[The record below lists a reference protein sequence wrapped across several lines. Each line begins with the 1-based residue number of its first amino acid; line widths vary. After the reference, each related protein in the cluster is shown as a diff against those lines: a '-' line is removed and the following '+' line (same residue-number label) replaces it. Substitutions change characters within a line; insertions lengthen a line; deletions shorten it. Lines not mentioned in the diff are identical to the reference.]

1 MLCEVRSL
9 GLSGISGYEVRA
21 ECDLSAG
28 LPAFEIVGLPDAAVK
43 EARDRVRAA
52 IKNCGFTF
60 PVSRITVN
68 LAPANQRKGGTVY
81 DLPILAGILAAGGQ
95 LRLDG
100 PDSAYVGEL
109 SLSGSLRPVVGM
121 LPMALAA
128 RRAGIKRLYVPAPSA
143 AEATLAGGLEV
154 YPVESVGQ
162 LAAHL
167 RGEAHLEPAAAWTP
181 GPDDFACPDFADVKG
196 QENVKRALEIAAAG
210 GHNLCMVG
218 PPGSGKS
225 MLARRLPSILP
236 DLTRREA
243 LEATEIHSVLGLTT
257 SEHPLLVRRPFRSP
271 HHTVSAM
278 GMAGGGS
285 SPRPGEI
292 SLAHNGVLFLD
303 ELPEFSKEAL
313 ETLRQPLEDGRVQI
327 SRVSGTAVFPARFML
342 VCAMNPCKCGWYGYS
357 DRCRCSPQAVEKYL
371 SRLSGPLLDRIDLF
385 VEVPPLD
392 FDALRRHHGP
402 GGPGPGGAGRPL
414 RPRRPGLQRPDGP
427 GGALPLLRPGRRLP
441 RRDEGGLR
449 PDGPHRP
456 QLRPHPPCGPHHR
469 RSGRGGGRRRGAPG
483 RSPPVPPAGV
493 PAAVGPRTR
502 VETGPPLWT
511 TKSKLDIIVKLW
523 ERNPDYM
530 NEIILLKLGELVL
543 KGLNRRTFEDRL
555 VANARRRLQAHGK
568 FKVYTKQST
577 MYVEPQ
583 SEDCDLDGAWE
594 AMTKL
599 FGVVGLS
606 RARACAKDKDAM
618 LQTAVEYLGDR
629 LAAAKTF
636 KVESKRAD
644 KNFPMTSIQLSQ
656 YVGGEL
662 DEKYPNLTVDVHH
675 PELTVYLEVRDYAAY
690 VHADPEPGAGGLP
703 VGVGGRAVSLLSGG
717 IDSPVASWMI
727 AKRGIALEMVHFF
740 SYPYTSEEAKQKV
753 LTLAKLLTPWCG
765 RLTVHVVPFTAIQEE
780 LRRKCPEELFTVL
793 MRRFMMRIAE
803 AVAQRCGAGAIVTG
817 ECLGQVASQTME
829 AMRATTAVTTL
840 PILRPVVGMDKEE
853 IVRIARRIN
862 TFETSIL
869 PYEDCCT
876 VFTPRHPRLRP
887 VLGELEAAEAALDV
901 EGLVKAAVDGIER
914 VQV

>member
-167 RGEAHLEPAAAWTP
+167 RGEAPLEPAAAWTP
-181 GPDDFACPDFADVKG
+181 GPEDFACPDFADVKG

-236 DLTRREA
+236 DLTRR
-243 LEATEIHSVLGLTT
+243 
-257 SEHPLLVRRPFRSP
+257 
-271 HHTVSAM
+271 
-278 GMAGGGS
+278 
-285 SPRPGEI
+285 
-292 SLAHNGVLFLD
+292 
-303 ELPEFSKEAL
+303 EAL

-392 FDALRRHHGP
+392 FDALSRRTPAEPSAAIKARVDGARAVQAARFGP
-402 GGPGPGGAGRPL
+402 GGPACNDQMGPAELSRFCALDNACRAVMKGAFDRMGLTARSYDRIL
-414 RPRRPGLQRPDGP
+414 RV
-427 GGALPLLRPGRRLP
+427 A
-441 RRDEGGLR
+441 
-449 PDGPHRP
+449 
-456 QLRPHPPCGPHHR
+456 
-469 RSGRGGGRRRGAPG
+469 
-483 RSPPVPPAGV
+483 
-493 PAAVGPRTR
+493 RT
-502 VETGPPLWT
+502 
-511 TKSKLDIIVKLW
+511 I
-523 ERNPDYM
+523 
-530 NEIILLKLGELVL
+530 
-543 KGLNRRTFEDRL
+543 
-555 VANARRRLQAHGK
+555 A
-568 FKVYTKQST
+568 
-577 MYVEPQ
+577 
-583 SEDCDLDGAWE
+583 DLDGAG
-594 AMTKL
+594 A
-599 FGVVGLS
+599 V
-606 RARACAKDKDAM
+606 
-618 LQTAVEYLGDR
+618 AVEH
-629 LAAAKTF
+629 LAEA
-636 KVESKRAD
+636 
-644 KNFPMTSIQLSQ
+644 LQ
-656 YVGGEL
+656 YR
-662 DEKYPNLTVDVHH
+662 P
-675 PELTVYLEVRDYAAY
+675 PEY
-690 VHADPEPGAGGLP
+690 
-703 VGVGGRAVSLLSGG
+703 
-717 IDSPVASWMI
+717 
-727 AKRGIALEMVHFF
+727 
-740 SYPYTSEEAKQKV
+740 
-753 LTLAKLLTPWCG
+753 
-765 RLTVHVVPFTAIQEE
+765 
-780 LRRKCPEELFTVL
+780 LRR
-793 MRRFMMRIAE
+793 
-803 AVAQRCGAGAIVTG
+803 
-817 ECLGQVASQTME
+817 
-829 AMRATTAVTTL
+829 
-840 PILRPVVGMDKEE
+840 
-853 IVRIARRIN
+853 
-862 TFETSIL
+862 
-869 PYEDCCT
+869 
-876 VFTPRHPRLRP
+876 
-887 VLGELEAAEAALDV
+887 
-901 EGLVKAAVDGIER
+901 
-914 VQV
+914 